1 MIELFASDTPNGKKI
16 SIMLE
21 EIKLPYKVIKVNLS
35 EGEQFKEEFVK
46 ISPFSK
52 IPVIKDNDNNKSVF
66 GSGAIFGLDNDIQY
80 NDIDLIYSDSLFVST
95 FMLMVESN
103 WGKLEQVSNIGN
115 YKSFVDSKRGIKSI
129 TRYKLHIGERSRDDS
144 SEPALNRF
152 LPESCKDGKVTVSF
166 DLVEVSPEASPPVCK
181 IIDYGKLKYREQKSK
196 KEAKKKQKTI
206 EVKEIK
212 MRPGIDTHDYNV
224 KVKALSK
231 FIGGGNKVKVSM
243 RFKGRE
249 MEHQNL
255 GFDLLKKLTSEVEE
269 YAKVEVAPKFEG
281 KQIMMILV
289 PQVAK

>member
-1 MIELFASDTPNGKKI
+1 MAVNFRAKKNTGPRTNEQITASEVRVISSTGKQLGII
-16 SIMLE
+16 SIRE
-21 EIKLPYKVIKVNLS
+21 
-35 EGEQFKEEFVK
+35 
-46 ISPFSK
+46 
-52 IPVIKDNDNNKSVF
+52 
-66 GSGAIFGLDNDIQY
+66 
-80 NDIDLIYSDSLFVST
+80 
-95 FMLMVESN
+95 
-103 WGKLEQVSNIGN
+103 
-115 YKSFVDSKRGIKSI
+115 
-129 TRYKLHIGERSRDDS
+129 
-144 SEPALNRF
+144 ALNHA
-152 LPESCKDGKVTVSF
+152 EDEGF
-166 DLVEVSPEASPPVCK
+166 DLVEVSPAANPPVCK

-255 GFDLLKKLTSEVEE
+255 GFDLLKKLTTEVEE
-269 YAKVEVAPKFEG
+269 YANVEVAPKFEG

>member
-1 MIELFASDTPNGKKI
+1 MCIRDRLNPLKLIVLAVNFRAKKNTGPRTNEQITASEVRVISSTGKQLGII
-16 SIMLE
+16 SIRE
-21 EIKLPYKVIKVNLS
+21 
-35 EGEQFKEEFVK
+35 
-46 ISPFSK
+46 
-52 IPVIKDNDNNKSVF
+52 
-66 GSGAIFGLDNDIQY
+66 
-80 NDIDLIYSDSLFVST
+80 
-95 FMLMVESN
+95 
-103 WGKLEQVSNIGN
+103 
-115 YKSFVDSKRGIKSI
+115 
-129 TRYKLHIGERSRDDS
+129 
-144 SEPALNRF
+144 ALNHA
-152 LPESCKDGKVTVSF
+152 EDEGF
-166 DLVEVSPEASPPVCK
+166 DLVEVSPAANPPVCK

-243 RFKGRE
+243 RFRGRE

-255 GFDLLKKLTSEVEE
+255 GFDLLKKLTEEVVE
-269 YAKVEVAPKFEG
+269 YAKVEVPPKSEG